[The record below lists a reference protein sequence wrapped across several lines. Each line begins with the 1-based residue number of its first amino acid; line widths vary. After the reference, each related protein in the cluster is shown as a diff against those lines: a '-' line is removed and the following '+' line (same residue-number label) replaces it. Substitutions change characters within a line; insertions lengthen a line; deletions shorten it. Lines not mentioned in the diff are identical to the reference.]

1 MGQDI
6 RNVPRLLSG
15 QANHVWLSIPEKCI
29 QSPILASNYY
39 PVAVGPC
46 NRIKNAFFWCAQ
58 YSFSTIQI
66 YIINGIVWRVG
77 RTN

>member
-46 NRIKNAFFWCAQ
+46 NRIKNAFF
-58 YSFSTIQI
+58 
-66 YIINGIVWRVG
+66 
-77 RTN
+77 